1 MNRRIMMIMVL
12 SLMLCACSGEP
23 PQNTLPE
30 ETTPFESTV
39 MVTEPLRT
47 AVPTEPIHET
57 EPSIPD
63 ETIAPSESTE
73 PSVDTSYTIKI
84 ANPETYIYEHPGF
97 RYNCTDLVGE
107 AGIYTIV
114 EEATDWDGNLW
125 GKLKSGIGWVCL
137 TEPAIVPVYAD
148 YAPEHFVYADSWHCG
163 ETDYV
168 TDIGIIPMEHIR
180 NVEFV
185 LLNVIENYKADEI
198 LYTTDELN
206 AEDALLLS
214 VVYWGDMTTYGLNF
228 TDMHGN
234 TRYFA
239 LSISGKDGSLIC
251 SEYTPE

>member
-23 PQNTLPE
+23 PQNTIPE

-39 MVTEPLRT
+39 MVTEPLQT
-47 AVPTEPIHET
+47 TVPTEPIHET

-73 PSVDTSYTIKI
+73 PSEVTSYTIKI

-137 TEPAIVPVYAD
+137 TEPAIVPVYVD
-148 YAPEHFVYADSWHCG
+148 YAQEHFV
-163 ETDYV
+163 
-168 TDIGIIPMEHIR
+168 
-180 NVEFV
+180 
-185 LLNVIENYKADEI
+185 
-198 LYTTDELN
+198 
-206 AEDALLLS
+206 
-214 VVYWGDMTTYGLNF
+214 
-228 TDMHGN
+228 
-234 TRYFA
+234 
-239 LSISGKDGSLIC
+239 
-251 SEYTPE
+251 